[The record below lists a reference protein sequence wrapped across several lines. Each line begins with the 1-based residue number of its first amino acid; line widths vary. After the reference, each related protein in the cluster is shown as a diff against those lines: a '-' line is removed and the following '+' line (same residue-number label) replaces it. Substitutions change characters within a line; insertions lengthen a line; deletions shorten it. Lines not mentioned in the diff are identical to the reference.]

1 MQLPLE
7 IDSKI
12 ENLAKFIDRLDN
24 DYKKASLR
32 NCYLV
37 CGPSFIGKS
46 EACLKFARSIV
57 EKQFWS
63 LDIFTCD
70 VQFEKIGISNLRQLQ
85 DNLSKTSHGKT
96 RFCIIRCVD
105 KLSVP
110 AANSLLKTL
119 EDTPKDVVFLLTCS
133 NEQNLLETIKSRS
146 IVVRVSDNQVVE
158 NITGVKFYNKIA
170 LKYLYDQ
177 DEEFRLEY
185 DEFFK
190 LWEEFCNNKSDKIFK
205 DFLINIPRKKL
216 DLYLEIL
223 CLELS
228 ELLKDKDVANV
239 SSAISQCLFVRD
251 AISKNSN
258 IKLGMEVL
266 NLKLGQVFV

>member
-24 DYKKASLR
+24 DYKKDSLR

-146 IVVRVSDNQVVE
+146 IVVRVSDNVQVDD
-158 NITGVKFYNKIA
+158 IGSVKFFNKIT
-170 LKYLYDQ
+170 LKHLYERND
-177 DEEFRLEY
+177 EFRAEY
-185 DEFFK
+185 DEFFD
-190 LWEEFCNNKSDKIFK
+190 LWGDFKANKSDKLFK
-205 DFLINIPRKKL
+205 EFLIKLPRKTL

-223 CLELS
+223 TLELS
-228 ELLKDKDVANV
+228 VLIQEKDTQMIA
-239 SSAISQCLFVRD
+239 SAISQCLFVRD
-251 AISKNSN
+251 AIAKNSN

>member
-7 IDSKI
+7 IESKI
-12 ENLAKFIDRLDN
+12 ENLDKFTERLSN
-24 DYKKASLR
+24 DYKKGGLR

-46 EACLKFARSIV
+46 EACWNFAKSVV

-63 LDIFTCD
+63 LDIFVLD
-70 VQFEKIGISNLRQLQ
+70 VQFEKIGIANLRQLQ
-85 DNLSKTSHGKT
+85 DNLGKTSHGET

-119 EDTPKDVVFLLTCS
+119 EDTPKNVVFLLTCS

-146 IVVRVSDNQVVE
+146 IVMRVSDNQKVE
-158 NITGVKFYNKIA
+158 DLGAVKFYNKIT
-170 LKYLYDQ
+170 LKYLYDI
-177 DEEFRLEY
+177 DEEFRAEY

-190 LWEEFCNNKSDKIFK
+190 LWSEFCEGKSDKVFK

-228 ELLKDKDVANV
+228 NLLDEKDAKTIG
-239 SSAISQCLFVRD
+239 SAISQCLFVRD

>member
-1 MQLPLE
+1 MQLPLAIE
-7 IDSKI
+7 SKI
-12 ENLAKFIDRLDN
+12 ENLDKFTERLSS

-46 EACLKFARSIV
+46 EACWNFAKSVV
-57 EKQFWS
+57 ERRFWS
-63 LDIFTCD
+63 LDIFVLD
-70 VQFEKIGISNLRQLQ
+70 VQFEKIGIANLRQLQ
-85 DNLSKTSHGKT
+85 DNLGKTSHGKT

-119 EDTPKDVVFLLTCS
+119 EDTPKNVVFLLTCS
-133 NEQNLLETIKSRS
+133 NEQNLLDTIKSRS
-146 IVVRVSDNQVVE
+146 IVMRVSDNHNVDDLD
-158 NITGVKFYNKIA
+158 GVKFYNKIT
-170 LKYLYDQ
+170 LKYLYDL
-177 DEEFRLEY
+177 DEEFRSEY
-185 DEFFK
+185 DEFFT
-190 LWEEFCNNKSDKIFK
+190 LWNEFCENQSDKIFK
-205 DFLINIPRKKL
+205 NFLIDIPRKKL

-228 ELLKDKDVANV
+228 SLLDEKDATTIG
-239 SSAISQCLFVRD
+239 SAISQCLFVRD

>member
-12 ENLAKFIDRLDN
+12 ENLNKFTEILDN
-24 DYKKASLR
+24 DNQKNSLR

-46 EACLKFARSIV
+46 ESCLKFAKSVV

-63 LDIFTCD
+63 LDIFTLD
-70 VQFEKIGISNLRQLQ
+70 VQFSKVGIAELRQLQ

-146 IVVRVSDNQVVE
+146 IVVRVSDNVHVDD
-158 NITGVKFYNKIA
+158 IGSVKFFNKIA
-170 LKYLYDQ
+170 LKYLYNTE
-177 DEEFRLEY
+177 EEFRSEY
-185 DEFFK
+185 DEFFE
-190 LWEEFCNNKSDKIFK
+190 LWSDFRAQKSDKLFK
-205 DFLINIPRKKL
+205 EFLINIPRKTL
-216 DLYLEIL
+216 DLYLEIIT
-223 CLELS
+223 LELS
-228 ELLKDKDVANV
+228 LLIQDKDTQLIA
-239 SSAISQCLFVRD
+239 SAISQCLFVRD
-251 AISKNSN
+251 AIAKNSN